1 MTCRGQNVLSEL
13 PCDCPRQAKERC
25 CSIAVLEGSQ
35 LPLAVAWRLGL
46 ADAPSGDRGAAQP
59 GAATGSSSLVA
70 DISSGS
76 LGTAAPPSPRTGV
89 RRAGVVNGTNVL
101 SASQLDAALLQR
113 GQPQQQPPQ
122 HQLVDTHVVLG
133 TTTGYVLFC
142 DTSRKGLQVGSSS

>member
-1 MTCRGQNVLSEL
+1 VYDSRHRLL
-13 PCDCPRQAKERC
+13 
-25 CSIAVLEGSQ
+25 AVLEGSQ

-76 LGTAAPPSPRTGV
+76 LGTTAAPPSPRTGV

-101 SASQLDAALLQR
+101 LASQLDAALLQR
-113 GQPQQQPPQ
+113 DQPQQQQPQQ
-122 HQLVDTHVVLG
+122 HQLVDTHVVMG
-133 TTTGYVLFC
+133 TSTGYVLFC